1 MEAVAGVGALHVTSF
16 DVKPPVGSETV
27 HPMKPAFML
36 WQKISIYRLL
46 AERQRLHWTMAFLR
60 SLLARVST
68 FEQGTLAAI
77 VASMLLI
84 VGVATLASEVRDGQT
99 RVFDERILLLFRDAT
114 NPAVALGP
122 TWLKEAMRDI
132 TALGGTTVLSII
144 VLGVTGFLAVSG
156 LRYSALM
163 VIASVLSGVVLSS
176 VLKAG
181 FARSRPE
188 LVPHDVAVYTAS
200 FPSGHAMLS
209 AVVYLTLGA
218 LLCRTQSSRAVKAY
232 ILSFAVFLTV
242 VVGISRVFLGVHWP
256 TDVIAGWLLGSIW
269 AILSWSLMQWLQRRG
284 GVEPV
289 QPDSKGKV

>member
-1 MEAVAGVGALHVTSF
+1 
-16 DVKPPVGSETV
+16 
-27 HPMKPAFML
+27 
-36 WQKISIYRLL
+36 
-46 AERQRLHWTMAFLR
+46 
-60 SLLARVST
+60 
-68 FEQGTLAAI
+68 
-77 VASMLLI
+77 MLLI
-84 VGVATLASEVRDGQT
+84 VGVAALASEVRDGQT
-99 RVFDERILLLFRDAT
+99 RVFDERILLLFRDAA

-218 LLCRTQSSRAVKAY
+218 LLCRTQSSQAVKAY

-269 AILSWSLMQWLQRRG
+269 ALLSWSLMQWLQSRG
-284 GVEPV
+284 GVEPA
-289 QPDSKGKV
+289 QPDGKGKV